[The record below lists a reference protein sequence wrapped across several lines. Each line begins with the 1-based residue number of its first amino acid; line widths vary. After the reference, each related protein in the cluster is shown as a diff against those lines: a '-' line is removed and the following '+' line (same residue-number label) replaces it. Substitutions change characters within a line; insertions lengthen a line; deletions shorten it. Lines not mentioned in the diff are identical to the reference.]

1 MKVLANLLYTKD
13 HEWARIEGSVVT
25 TGITDY
31 AQDQLGDIV
40 YVELPSEGTEIS
52 QFSCCGAIDSV
63 KASSE
68 IYAPVS
74 GKVIEV
80 NSAVADNPSL
90 LNSSPYEEGWLIKI
104 EISSEEELSGL
115 LKAAEYEEIIKGV

>member
-1 MKVLANLLYTKD
+1 MKVLENLLYTKD

-25 TGITDY
+25 AGITDY

-52 QFSCCGAIDSV
+52 QFSSCGAIDSV

-74 GKVIEV
+74 GKVIEI

-104 EISSEEELSGL
+104 EISSEDELSQL
-115 LKAAEYEEIIKGV
+115 IKAAEYEEIIKGA

>member
-25 TGITDY
+25 AGITDY

-52 QFSCCGAIDSV
+52 QFTSCGAIDSV

-74 GKVIEV
+74 GKVIEI
-80 NSAVADNPSL
+80 NSDVADNPSL
-90 LNSSPYEEGWLIKI
+90 LNSSPYEEGWLMKI
-104 EISSEEELSGL
+104 EISSENELSQL
-115 LKAAEYEEIIKGV
+115 IKAAEYEEIIKGA

>member
-52 QFSCCGAIDSV
+52 QFSSCGAIDSV

-115 LKAAEYEEIIKGV
+115 LKAAEYEEIIKGA

>member
-1 MKVLANLLYTKD
+1 MKILANLLYTKD
-13 HEWARIEGSVVT
+13 HEWASIEGNIVT
-25 TGITDY
+25 AGITDY

-40 YVELPSEGTEIS
+40 YVELPSEGSEIS
-52 QFSCCGAIDSV
+52 QFSSCGAIDSV

-80 NSAVADNPSL
+80 NSAVTDNPSL
-90 LNSSPYEEGWLIKI
+90 LNSSPYEDGWLIKI
-104 EISSEEELSGL
+104 EISSDDELSQL
-115 LKAAEYEEIIKGV
+115 IKPAEYEDIIKGV

>member
-1 MKVLANLLYTKD
+1 VKILANLLYTKD
-13 HEWARIEGSVVT
+13 HEWASIEGNIVT
-25 TGITDY
+25 AGITDY

-40 YVELPSEGTEIS
+40 YVELPSEGSEIS
-52 QFSCCGAIDSV
+52 QFSSCGAIDSV

-80 NSAVADNPSL
+80 NSAVTDNPSL
-90 LNSSPYEEGWLIKI
+90 LNSSPYEDGWLIKI
-104 EISSEEELSGL
+104 EISSDDELSQL
-115 LKAAEYEEIIKGV
+115 IKPAEYEDIIKGV